1 MVTARKTASTRKSTL
16 LRREEIADVALRIL
30 ALEGHRRF
38 TSKYLAE
45 QVGITEGA
53 IFRHFHS
60 MEAIADAIVER
71 IGLALLPSLEV
82 QHTDPI
88 EQLHRFFQ
96 HRASILSAKPEL
108 FHLLLTD
115 QLEQAAGPLHAE
127 QVNGFRRRTQRFVL
141 ECLTRAKTNGIL
153 AEDVTVESA
162 LRLVMGAIMALSHGD
177 QASANSAMRDPSIED
192 LWQLIERTL
201 RGRKPRK

>member
-1 MVTARKTASTRKSTL
+1 MVTARKTAPTRKPTL

-38 TSKYLAE
+38 TSKYLAVK
-45 QVGITEGA
+45 VGITEGA

-71 IGLALLPSLEV
+71 MGEALLPSLEV
-82 QHTDPI
+82 QHDDPI

-96 HRASILSAKPEL
+96 HRANAFVHKPEL

-115 QLEQAAGPLHAE
+115 QLAQAAGPLHAE
-127 QVNGFRRRTQRFVL
+127 HVTGFQRRTQRFVL
-141 ECLTRAKTNGIL
+141 DCLTRAKTSGFL
-153 AEDVTVESA
+153 AEDVMVQSG
-162 LRLVMGAIMALSHGD
+162 LRLVMGALMALGHGD
-177 QASANSAMRDPSIED
+177 QANSADPAIED

-201 RGRKPRK
+201 RGRKPTRK